1 LNHAA
6 PLKEIRLLF
15 VEDELVTAE
24 ALQYHLDGSCA
35 EVLHAIDAKQALSLF
50 KSEVPDIVMT
60 DIGLPGMNGL
70 ELCKKIR
77 ALCEDVPI
85 IVLSSHGEQH
95 YLLDAI
101 EIGVNAFLTKPVKP
115 QALKKKLRSLADK
128 ILLRKELTMTQK
140 MAEEYLKVLESGVIF
155 SKTNP
160 KGIITHVNK
169 AFEQI
174 SGYSKEELVGSPHNI
189 VRHPDM
195 PAKVYEELWETIRN
209 GQIWKGVIKNRR
221 KDGSSYTVE
230 STIVPIFDPH
240 GKITEYLA
248 LRYDIS
254 DKDEYTLRTQDVADT
269 NLRIAQERTR
279 VLLDQMY
286 IDNNTGLPNTLAL
299 QRDLESMPGG
309 TLLLLD
315 VNNFNIYNK
324 LHGFAFGDRMLAG
337 IAHNLKSMLG
347 GEGNLYK
354 LGADRYAVLTD
365 ISDETQIRVLC
376 DEIFAFFDNADIIV
390 DTIENQITF
399 SIGVA
404 GIRDSRDVI
413 IDAEY
418 ALDHSRKYGKRMM
431 IIFHRDA
438 EEFQEERNSI
448 DLLNRTREYIY
459 QDCIQPWYQPIIDVR
474 TRKIFKYESL
484 ARIVDENSILLPM
497 QFLHA
502 AERLGLLTSVTKSMI
517 NKTFTQFSGSDTR
530 FSINITE
537 RDILDG
543 YLLDFVRNKADRFNV
558 DPKNVTFEILE
569 NLTLSSDGDKV
580 TSTLALVKDYGY
592 NIAIDDFGSE
602 NSNFGRILSL
612 RSDYLKIDGMFI
624 KDCDTNPEKR
634 QIIDAIVQL
643 AKKLEI
649 KTIAEYVSSESIF
662 NVIEGLGVDYAQ
674 GYYFGKPAPIPQL
687 PESIG
692 N

>member
-1 LNHAA
+1 MNQAA
-6 PLKEIRLLF
+6 EQQEIRLLF
-15 VEDELVTAE
+15 VDDNPDTAN
-24 ALQYHLDGSCA
+24 ALMAHLEESCA
-35 EVLHAIDAKQALSLF
+35 DIFHALDAKQALALF
-50 KSEVPDIVMT
+50 KTESPDIVMT
-60 DIGLPGMNGL
+60 DIDLTRSDAL
-70 ELCKKIR
+70 ELCRQIR
-77 ALCEDVPI
+77 ALSDVPI
-85 IVLSSHGEQH
+85 IVIASREEQE
-95 YLLDAI
+95 LLVGAI
-101 EIGVNAFLTKPVKP
+101 EIGVDAFVTKPVKP
-115 QALKKKLRSLADK
+115 RKLKKILRILADK
-128 ILLRKELTMTQK
+128 VLLRRELQVAQK
-140 MAEEYLKVLESGVIF
+140 MADEYLKVLESGVIF
-155 SKTNP
+155 SKTDP
-160 KGIITHVNK
+160 KGIITHVNR

-174 SGYSKEELVGSPHNI
+174 SGYSREELLGSPHSI
-189 VRHPDM
+189 IRHPDM
-195 PAKVYEELWETIRN
+195 APARFKEMWETIKN
-209 GQIWKGVIKNRR
+209 GQIWKGIIKNRR

-230 STIVPIFDPH
+230 STIVPIFDPR
-240 GKITEYLA
+240 GTITEYLA

-254 DKDEYTLRTQDVADT
+254 DRDDYTLRTQDAADT
-269 NLRIAQERTR
+269 NLRVTRERTR
-279 VLLDQMY
+279 ILLDQMHV
-286 IDNNTGLPNTLAL
+286 DNNTGLPNTLAL
-299 QRDLESMPGG
+299 QRDLQSMAGG

-324 LHGFAFGDRMLAG
+324 LHGFSFGDKMLAG
-337 IAHNLKSMLG
+337 IGRSLRSMLG
-347 GEGNLYK
+347 SDGSLYK
-354 LGADRYAVLTD
+354 LGADRYAILTD
-365 ISDETQIRVLC
+365 DTGESDIRALC
-376 DEIFAFFDNADIIV
+376 DEVFAFFDNTDIIV

-404 GIRDSRDVI
+404 GVRDSRDVI

-438 EEFQEERNSI
+438 AEFREERNSI

-474 TRKIFKYESL
+474 TRRIFKYESL
-484 ARIVDENSILLPM
+484 ARIVDENSILLPK

-517 NKTFTQFSGSDTR
+517 NKTFAQFSGTDTR

-543 YLLDFVRNKADRFNV
+543 YLLDFVRNKAERFHV
-558 DPKNVTFEILE
+558 DPGNVTFEILE

-624 KDCDTNPEKR
+624 MDCDINPEKR

-643 AKKLEI
+643 AKKLDI
-649 KTIAEYVSSESIF
+649 KTIAEYVASESIF
-662 NVIEGLGVDYAQ
+662 HVIEELGVDYAQ
-674 GYYFGKPAPIPQL
+674 GFYFGRPSPVPQPPKIDL
-687 PESIG
+687 S
-692 N
+692 